1 MSGFVASIRQSP
13 PNELALLLLSI
24 IYLFPASWDFVDEK
38 MSLNFYNFMVLVHL
52 AQDKK
57 WFIWEN
63 YVVLMKS
70 RVSLELDHSFR
81 VFLFTYSSFHNISGF
96 KHCIYLV
103 DINTRILMLTDHI
116 IIYSHWNRITSPFC
130 HPATSWV
137 NWLFTLLL
145 MVNMFGMNNASLDNR
160 CSC

>member
-116 IIYSHWNRITSPFC
+116 IIYSHWKWDYQSFLSSGNKLGELIIHVVIDGEYVR
-130 HPATSWV
+130 
-137 NWLFTLLL
+137 
-145 MVNMFGMNNASLDNR
+145 DE
-160 CSC
+160 